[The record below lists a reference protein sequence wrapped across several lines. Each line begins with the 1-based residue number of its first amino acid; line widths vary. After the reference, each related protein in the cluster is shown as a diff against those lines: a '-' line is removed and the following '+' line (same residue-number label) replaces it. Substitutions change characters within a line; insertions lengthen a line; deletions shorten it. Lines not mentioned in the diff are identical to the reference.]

1 MKQIITA
8 EVIECPSR
16 WGDGVYRALEI
27 SIEGLTTPYHCVLAL
42 PANTYRDI
50 SGQVDPAELY
60 AALAEAINQ
69 AGINVEVRVG

>member
-1 MKQIITA
+1 MKRVITA
-8 EVIECPSR
+8 EVIECPSK

-27 SIEGLTTPYHCVLAL
+27 GIEGLTTPYHCVLAL

-60 AALAEAINQ
+60 GALAAAINH
-69 AGINVEVRVG
+69 AAVSVEVRV